1 MSRSAMRLD
10 AVPLE
15 NRFVRL
21 EPLAPT
27 LEDEVRAALDCDPA
41 SWDIMVAAAYGPYFD
56 AWWQAALRAMAQGTR
71 IAWAVR
77 RMDDGAVVGTTSLY
91 EIRPDYRR
99 CEVGSTFYRPEARG
113 GPVNPSC
120 KRLLLG
126 HAFDGG
132 AVRVEILTD
141 AINPG
146 SQAAIRKLGAR
157 DEGVL
162 RKHKITFKGRIRDT
176 AQFAILD
183 DDWPGVRDRLDARLA
198 AFG

>member
-1 MSRSAMRLD
+1 M
-10 AVPLE
+10 
-15 NRFVRL
+15 
-21 EPLAPT
+21 
-27 LEDEVRAALDCDPA
+27 RAALDCDPA
-41 SWDIMVAAAYGPYFD
+41 SWDIMVAAAYGPHFE
-56 AWWQAALRAMAQGTR
+56 AWWHSALKTMEQGTR

-77 RMDDGAVVGTTSLY
+77 RLDDGAVVGTTSLY
-91 EIRPDYRR
+91 EIKPDYRR

-141 AINPG
+141 AVNPG

>member
-1 MSRSAMRLD
+1 MLLAV
-10 AVPLE
+10 VPLE

-21 EPLAPT
+21 EPLT
-27 LEDEVRAALDCDPA
+27 ESLEDEVRAALDCDPA
-41 SWDIMVAAAYGPYFD
+41 SWDIMVAAGYGPHFD
-56 AWWQAALRAMAQGTR
+56 GWWRSARKAMDQGNR

-77 RMDDGAVVGTTSLY
+77 RLSDGVVVGSSSLY
-91 EIRPDYRR
+91 EIMPDYRR
-99 CEVGSTFYRPEARG
+99 CEIGSTFYRPEARG

-120 KRLLLG
+120 KRLMLG
-126 HAFDGG
+126 HAFTGG

-176 AQFAILD
+176 AQFVVLD
-183 DDWPGVRDRLDARLA
+183 DDWPEVRARLDARLA

>member
-1 MSRSAMRLD
+1 MRLD

-21 EPLAPT
+21 EPLAPM

>member
-1 MSRSAMRLD
+1 MAL
-10 AVPLE
+10 AAEPLE

-21 EPLAPT
+21 EPFTPS
-27 LEDEVRAALDCDPA
+27 LEAEMRAALDCDPE
-41 SWDIMVAAAYGPYFD
+41 SWDIMVAAGYGAHFD
-56 AWWQAALRAMAQGTR
+56 GWWRSALSAMAQGTR

-77 RMDDGAVVGTTSLY
+77 RRDDGALVGTTSLY
-91 EIRPDYRR
+91 EIKPDYRR
-99 CEVGSTFYRPEARG
+99 CEIGSTFYRPEARG
-113 GPVNPSC
+113 GAVNPAC

-126 HAFDGG
+126 HAFDAG

-141 AINPG
+141 AINPA

-183 DDWPGVRDRLDARLA
+183 DDWPEVRARLDARLA
-198 AFG
+198 IFG

>member
-1 MSRSAMRLD
+1 MDLTVM
-10 AVPLE
+10 PLE

-21 EPLAPT
+21 EPFTDA
-27 LEDEVRAALDCDPA
+27 LEDEVRAALDCDAP
-41 SWDIMVAAAYGPYFD
+41 SWDIMVSAAYGPHFD
-56 AWWQAALRAMAQGTR
+56 GWWRSALGAVDQGTR

-77 RMDDGAVVGTTSLY
+77 RLSDGAVVGTTSLY
-91 EIRPDYRR
+91 EIKPDYRR
-99 CEVGSTFYRPEARG
+99 CEIGSTFYRPEARG
-113 GPVNPSC
+113 GPVNPAC

-126 HAFDGG
+126 HAFDSG
-132 AVRVEILTD
+132 AVRVEIITD

-162 RKHKITFKGRIRDT
+162 RKHKITFRGRIRDT

-183 DDWPGVRDRLDARLA
+183 DDWPEVRARLDARLA
-198 AFG
+198 VYG

>member
-1 MSRSAMRLD
+1 MRLD

-56 AWWQAALRAMAQGTR
+56 DWWHAALRAMAQGTR

-77 RMDDGAVVGTTSLY
+77 RLDDGAVVGTTSLY

>member
-1 MSRSAMRLD
+1 MRLD

-21 EPLAPT
+21 EPLAPM

-56 AWWQAALRAMAQGTR
+56 DWWHAALRAMAQGTR

-77 RMDDGAVVGTTSLY
+77 RLDDGAVVGTTSLY
-91 EIRPDYRR
+91 EIKPDYRR

-183 DDWPGVRDRLDARLA
+183 DDWPGVRARLDARLA

>member
-1 MSRSAMRLD
+1 MRLD

-21 EPLAPT
+21 EPLAPM

-77 RMDDGAVVGTTSLY
+77 RLDDGAVVGTTSLY

-183 DDWPGVRDRLDARLA
+183 DDWPGVRARLDARLA

>member
-1 MSRSAMRLD
+1 MRLD

-21 EPLAPT
+21 EPLAPM

-77 RMDDGAVVGTTSLY
+77 RLDDGAVVGTTSLY

>member
-1 MSRSAMRLD
+1 MTL
-10 AVPLE
+10 AVRPLE

-21 EPLAPT
+21 DPFTPA
-27 LEDEVRAALDCDPA
+27 LEAEVRAALDCDAA
-41 SWDIMVAAAYGPYFD
+41 SWDIMVAAAYGPHFNG
-56 AWWQAALRAMAQGTR
+56 WWRSALAAMEQGSR

-77 RMDDGAVVGTTSLY
+77 RASDGAVVGTTSLY
-91 EIRPDYRR
+91 EIKPDYRR
-99 CEVGSTFYRPEARG
+99 CEIGSTFYRPEARG
-113 GPVNPSC
+113 AAVNPAC

-126 HAFDGG
+126 HAFDAG
-132 AVRVEILTD
+132 AVRVEIITD

-162 RKHKITFKGRIRDT
+162 RKHKVTWKGRIRDT

-183 DDWPGVRDRLDARLA
+183 DDWPEVRTRLDVRLA
-198 AFG
+198 AFA

>member
-1 MSRSAMRLD
+1 MRLD

-21 EPLAPT
+21 EPLAPM

-157 DEGVL
+157 DEGLL

-183 DDWPGVRDRLDARLA
+183 DDWPGVRARLDARLA

>member
-1 MSRSAMRLD
+1 MVL
-10 AVPLE
+10 AVMPLE

-21 EPLAPT
+21 EPLTAS
-27 LEDEVRAALDCDPA
+27 LEGELRTALNCDAA
-41 SWDIMVAAAYGPYFD
+41 SWNVMVAAACGPHFD
-56 AWWQAALRAMAQGTR
+56 GWWRSALKAMDQGTR

-77 RMDDGAVVGTTSLY
+77 QLNNGAVVGTTSLY
-91 EIRPDYRR
+91 EIKPDYRR
-99 CEVGSTFYRPEARG
+99 YEIGSTFYRPEARG

-162 RKHKITFKGRIRDT
+162 RKHKITFRGRIRDT
-176 AQFAILD
+176 AQFAVLD
-183 DDWPGVRDRLDARLA
+183 DDWPGVQARLDRRLE

>member
-1 MSRSAMRLD
+1 MELA

-21 EPLAPT
+21 DPIAPDM
-27 LEDEVRAALDCDPA
+27 EAEVRAALDCDAA
-41 SWDIMVAAAYGPYFD
+41 SWDIMVGAAYGPHFD
-56 AWWQAALRAMAQGTR
+56 GWWRSALNAMEQGTR

-77 RMDDGAVVGTTSLY
+77 RASDGAVVGTTSLY

-99 CEVGSTFYRPEARG
+99 CEIGSTFYRPEARG

-126 HAFDGG
+126 HAFDAG
-132 AVRVEILTD
+132 AVRVEIITD

-162 RKHKITFKGRIRDT
+162 RKHKITWKGRIRDT

-183 DDWPGVRDRLDARLA
+183 EDWPDVRSRLDARLA